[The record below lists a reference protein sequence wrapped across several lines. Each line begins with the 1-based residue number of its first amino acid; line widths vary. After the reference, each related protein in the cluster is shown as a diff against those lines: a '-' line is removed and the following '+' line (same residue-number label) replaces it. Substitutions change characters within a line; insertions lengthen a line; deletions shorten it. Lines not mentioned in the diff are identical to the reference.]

1 MQLQMREQRQGGV
14 VILAPEGRLDSGKID
29 QFDKVVQQRIRK
41 GHHHLLID
49 CTNLVFAAS
58 SALRVLLQTVR
69 ALNERDGKLV
79 LCNMNPHIHSIF
91 ETSGFTRLM
100 TIRDTFEEGFAEAR
114 PPETEAAEPES
125 APAAEETPQQAAA
138 AAKETA
144 HPREGTPSTV
154 FAGIWPRTAAAAI
167 DAVILLAATV
177 LLDTARN
184 AAGIGTGWSNE
195 TLLALQAGLSWLYFA
210 GMESSGG
217 ATFGKQALQLRVA
230 GNDGKAIGFGRASV
244 RHFGKFLS
252 VLGVGIGFLMIG
264 ITERRQGLHDK
275 IAGSVV
281 IARR

>member
-1 MQLQMREQRQGGV
+1 MQLRLREQRQGGV
-14 VILAPEGRLDSGKID
+14 VILAPEGRLDSGKI
-29 QFDKVVQQRIRK
+29 QEFEKTLQTRIRE
-41 GHHHLLID
+41 GHHRLLID

-69 ALNERDGKLV
+69 TLNEQDGKLV
-79 LCNMNPHIHSIF
+79 LCNMNPHIWSIF
-91 ETSGFTRLM
+91 ETSGFTKLM
-100 TIRDTFEEGFAEAR
+100 SIRDTLDEGLAEVR
-114 PPETEAAEPES
+114 PPQTEAAEPES
-125 APAAEETPQQAAA
+125 APAAEETPREAAA
-138 AAKETA
+138 AARETTQ
-144 HPREGTPSTV
+144 PREGTPSTV
-154 FAGIWPRTAAAAI
+154 FAGIWPRAAAAAI

-184 AAGIGTGWSNE
+184 AAGIGAGWSNE
-195 TLLALQAGLSWLYFA
+195 TLLALPTGLSWLYFA

-230 GNDGKAIGFGRASV
+230 GNDGKAIGFARASV

-252 VLGVGIGFLMIG
+252 LLGAGIGFLMIG

-275 IAGSVV
+275 IAGCVV